1 MEENKQEKYL
11 RISKEI
17 VNYVGGEDNIQG
29 VAHCATRLRI
39 VLTDNNLADI
49 EKLENIDSVKGVFIA
64 GNQLQLIFGAGLVN
78 EVYEV
83 FSRYTHTEN
92 MSLGD
97 IKAQSATKTKSNT
110 NSNQVFIRCFYRYY
124 AWDISCS
131 ITYGDYWC
139 FRQMGCCC
147 K

>member
-83 FSRYTHTEN
+83 FSRYTHTVYN
-92 MSLGD
+92 D
-97 IKAQSATKTKSNT
+97 
-110 NSNQVFIRCFYRYY
+110 
-124 AWDISCS
+124 
-131 ITYGDYWC
+131 
-139 FRQMGCCC
+139 
-147 K
+147 

>member
-64 GNQLQLIFGAGLVN
+64 GNQLQLIFGAGLVMKFMKYSVVIHIQKICRLEILKLKVLKN
-78 EVYEV
+78 KIQY
-83 FSRYTHTEN
+83 
-92 MSLGD
+92 
-97 IKAQSATKTKSNT
+97 KQ
-110 NSNQVFIRCFYRYY
+110 
-124 AWDISCS
+124 
-131 ITYGDYWC
+131 
-139 FRQMGCCC
+139 
-147 K
+147 

>member
-97 IKAQSATKTKSNT
+97 IKAQSAQKQNPIQTVIPISNAAANIPGIIPIKTSDKDLIT
-110 NSNQVFIRCFYRYY
+110 VCIGFCF
-124 AWDISCS
+124 
-131 ITYGDYWC
+131 
-139 FRQMGCCC
+139 
-147 K
+147 

>member
-83 FSRYTHTEN
+83 FSRYTQKICRLEILKLKVLKN
-92 MSLGD
+92 K
-97 IKAQSATKTKSNT
+97 IQYKQ
-110 NSNQVFIRCFYRYY
+110 
-124 AWDISCS
+124 
-131 ITYGDYWC
+131 
-139 FRQMGCCC
+139 
-147 K
+147 

>member
-97 IKAQSATKTKSNT
+97 IKAQSAQKQNPIQTVIKSL
-110 NSNQVFIRCFYRYY
+110 
-124 AWDISCS
+124 
-131 ITYGDYWC
+131 
-139 FRQMGCCC
+139 
-147 K
+147 